1 MSKSIGAPLLR
12 QRPTRLAES
21 LNEHF
26 QTARY
31 VFFVTAP
38 MGILVALATAGY
50 DYIVNQLLCSSLLHH
65 LGPQILYLMP
75 IVAMALTT
83 NS

>member
-38 MGILVALATAGY
+38 MGILVVLATAGY
-50 DYIVNQLLCSSLLHH
+50 DYIVNQLLWSSLLHH
-65 LGPQILYLMP
+65 LGPQILCLMP